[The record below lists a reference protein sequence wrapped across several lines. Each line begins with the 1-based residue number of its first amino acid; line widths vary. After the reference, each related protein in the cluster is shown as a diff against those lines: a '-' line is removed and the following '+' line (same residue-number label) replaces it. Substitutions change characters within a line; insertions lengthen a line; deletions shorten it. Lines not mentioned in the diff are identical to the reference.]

1 MEKAQCHG
9 DSRGTLGVDL
19 TSREQVNV
27 EVFHAIL
34 DRLIKGGEGQGL
46 EVILLAVGVVLC
58 CICTS
63 WYSYISFL
71 KLA

>member
-1 MEKAQCHG
+1 MEKAQCQG
-9 DSRGTLGVDL
+9 DRRGTLGVDL
-19 TSREQVNV
+19 TCREQVNV

-34 DRLIKGGEGQGL
+34 DRLIKGGERQGL